1 MRCSSFRGYLY
12 ICHILLG
19 SPSATRWKTPKNLKR
34 KIAGSVVIMM
44 DTVVTLSFVLWSR
57 RQVLLRPGRWKRLLK
72 FFSRLFLVDKT
83 FIYENPYEGVWGVL
97 GNSSYK
103 PFYNDLSPL
112 ETISNLCFSH
122 FSWKQSK
129 QWTVVGYIY
138 YIIYVT
144 QYIHKQVWWNVF
156 EIMGYAPLYLKSIKC
171 F

>member
-1 MRCSSFRGYLY
+1 MYRVLIKYTPISLTKNKPFLDVV
-12 ICHILLG
+12 HILLMIPQISG
-19 SPSATRWKTPKNLKR
+19 K
-34 KIAGSVVIMM
+34 
-44 DTVVTLSFVLWSR
+44 
-57 RQVLLRPGRWKRLLK
+57 RWKRLLK

-156 EIMGYAPLYLKSIKC
+156 QIMGYAPL
-171 F
+171 

>member
-1 MRCSSFRGYLY
+1 MHL
-12 ICHILLG
+12 
-19 SPSATRWKTPKNLKR
+19 
-34 KIAGSVVIMM
+34 
-44 DTVVTLSFVLWSR
+44 VLWCKHLHTAIWSR

-138 YIIYVT
+138 YIIFVT

-156 EIMGYAPLYLKSIKC
+156 QIMGYAPLYLKSIKC
-171 F
+171 FQCIQYRFLSMFAYSMVFKMEFTMFFVL

>member
-1 MRCSSFRGYLY
+1 MDW
-12 ICHILLG
+12 ILLV
-19 SPSATRWKTPKNLKR
+19 SLYRVKR
-34 KIAGSVVIMM
+34 KRESSILIPQISGK
-44 DTVVTLSFVLWSR
+44 
-57 RQVLLRPGRWKRLLK
+57 RWKRLLK

-112 ETISNLCFSH
+112 ETISNLCFSN

>member
-1 MRCSSFRGYLY
+1 M
-12 ICHILLG
+12 
-19 SPSATRWKTPKNLKR
+19 
-34 KIAGSVVIMM
+34 
-44 DTVVTLSFVLWSR
+44 
-57 RQVLLRPGRWKRLLK
+57 LLRPGRWKRLLK

-171 F
+171 FQCIQYRFLSMFAYSMVFKMEFTMFFVL

>member
-1 MRCSSFRGYLY
+1 MYHIWKKSLFLYLQFATNRMSISLKMRPWELVENGTLNRNTLY
-12 ICHILLG
+12 I
-19 SPSATRWKTPKNLKR
+19 
-34 KIAGSVVIMM
+34 
-44 DTVVTLSFVLWSR
+44 WSG

-112 ETISNLCFSH
+112 ETISNLCFSN

-144 QYIHKQVWWNVF
+144 QYIHKQIWWNVF
-156 EIMGYAPLYLKSIKC
+156 QIMGYAPL
-171 F
+171 